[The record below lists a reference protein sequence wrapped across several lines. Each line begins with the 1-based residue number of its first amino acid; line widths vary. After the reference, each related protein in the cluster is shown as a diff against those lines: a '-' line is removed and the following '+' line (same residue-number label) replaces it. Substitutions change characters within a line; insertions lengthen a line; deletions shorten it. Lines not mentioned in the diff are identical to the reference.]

1 MKQYQPTEL
10 RNVAL
15 LGHQGSGKTSLV
27 ESIAHVTGIINQ
39 RGSIESGTT
48 LSDFTKEEKNQKISI
63 YSSIVPAEW
72 NNFKYNFFDTPG
84 FLDFVGEIDGVLR
97 VARSAVLLIDAQKG
111 IEVGTKRAWRFIRS
125 NSLPAIIFIN
135 KMDKE
140 NIKFDELIEDVRAK
154 LGKRAVPFA
163 WPIGRALAF
172 EGFVNVVDM
181 KARIYNGVSC
191 VDGEIWEE
199 KREKVN
205 SLHDMIIES
214 VANIDDTILEKYLGG
229 EEITIDEVR
238 HGLRQGILNGELVPI
253 IVGSTQKEV
262 GIHTLLN
269 MIQQYLPSE
278 ADMRHPFGEA
288 IDETEIIERK
298 VHTDEPLSGIVFK
311 TVIDPFIGKI
321 SYVSVRSGVL
331 KQDMSVLVSNKD
343 LKIKVGKT
351 LFIRGKE
358 QIETDYIG
366 AGDVG
371 ILIKM
376 DDLETGD
383 TICDV
388 AHPIKYESIHNP
400 QPAIF
405 FALNVE
411 DKKDDGKIAEALRKI
426 SMEDLTIHVER
437 NAETKQLIV
446 GCLGQLHID
455 TILEKL
461 KSIYNIKAT
470 LEDAKISYR
479 ETIKKHVDE
488 IEGRYVK
495 QSGGSGQYGIV
506 KMKFEPTEKEYE
518 FVDDIFGGSV
528 PNNFIPAVEKGF
540 VDSLKSGVLAGFPV
554 IGVKATLYD
563 GKYHPVDSSELA
575 FKMAASIAFK
585 DGCKKAIPALLE
597 PIMEIRVVVP
607 NDYVGDIMGDLNKRR
622 GLITGIE
629 PIGEEQIIT
638 ADVPQNEIG
647 KYIIDLKTMTQ
658 AQASFTMKFSRY
670 AEVPPHLV
678 DKIIKENKVE
688 EGR

>member
-15 LGHQGSGKTSLV
+15 LGHQGAGKTSLV
-27 ESIAHVTGIINQ
+27 ESIAHVAGIINQ
-39 RGSIESGTT
+39 RGSIESGST

-63 YSSIVPAEW
+63 YSTVVPVEW
-72 NNFKYNFFDTPG
+72 NDHKYNFLDTPG

-111 IEVGTKRAWRFIRS
+111 IEVGTKRAWKFIRA
-125 NSLPAIIFIN
+125 NSLPSIIFIN
-135 KMDKE
+135 KMDKD

-163 WPIGRALAF
+163 WPIGRAMDF

-181 KARIYNGVSC
+181 KARIFNGVSC

-199 KREKVN
+199 KRSKVDQ
-205 SLHDMIIES
+205 LHDMIVES
-214 VANIDDTILEKYLGG
+214 VANIDDAVLEKFLNGD
-229 EEITIDEVR
+229 EISIDEVR
-238 HGLRQGILNGELVPI
+238 HGLREGILSGELVPI
-253 IVGSTQKEV
+253 LVGSSPKEV

-288 IDETEIIERK
+288 MDETEIIERK
-298 VHTDEPLSGIVFK
+298 VSVDEPLSGIVFK
-311 TVIDPFIGKI
+311 TVVDPFIGKL

-331 KQDMSVLVSNKD
+331 KQDTPLFVSNKET
-343 LKIKVGKT
+343 KAKTGK
-351 LFIRGKE
+351 LFYIRGKE
-358 QIETDYIG
+358 QIETDQIA
-366 AGDVG
+366 AGDIG
-371 ILIKM
+371 IMIKM
-376 DDLETGD
+376 DELETGD
-383 TICDV
+383 TFCDP
-388 AHPIKYESIHNP
+388 AHPIKYATIQNP

-411 DKKDDGKIAEALRKI
+411 DKKDEGKIAEALRKI
-426 SMEDLTIHVER
+426 AMEDLTIHVER

-470 LEDAKISYR
+470 LEEAKISYR
-479 ETIKKHVDE
+479 ETIKKFVDE
-488 IEGRYVK
+488 VEGRYVK

-518 FVDDIFGGSV
+518 FVDDIFGGAV

-540 VDSLKSGVLAGFPV
+540 VESLKAGVLAGFPV

-585 DGCKKAIPALLE
+585 DGCKKAQPAILE

-607 NDYVGDIMGDLNKRR
+607 NDFVGDIMGDLNKRR

-629 PIGEEQIIT
+629 PVGEEQIIT

-658 AQASFTMKFSRY
+658 AQASFTMKFARF
-670 AEVPPHLV
+670 AEVPAHLV
-678 DKIIKENKVE
+678 DKIIRENKVE
-688 EGR
+688 ETR

>member
-1 MKQYQPTEL
+1 MKTYQPTEL

-15 LGHQGSGKTSLV
+15 LGHQGTGKTSLV
-27 ESIAHVTGIINQ
+27 ESIAHVAGIINQ
-39 RGSIESGTT
+39 KGSIESGTT
-48 LSDFTKEEKNQKISI
+48 ISDYTKEEKNQKISI
-63 YSSIVPAEW
+63 YSSVIPVEW
-72 NNFKYNFFDTPG
+72 SGCKYNFLDTPG

-111 IEVGTKRAWRFIRS
+111 IEVGTKRAWRFIRA
-125 NSLPAIIFIN
+125 NSLPSIIFIN
-135 KMDKE
+135 KMDKD
-140 NIKFDELIEDVRAK
+140 NIKFDELIEDVRSK

-163 WPIGRALAF
+163 WPIGRATDF

-181 KARIYNGVSC
+181 KARIYNGTAC

-199 KREKVN
+199 KRSKVDQ
-205 SLHDMIIES
+205 LHDMIIES
-214 VANIDDTILEKYLGG
+214 VANIDDTILEKYLNGD
-229 EEITIDEVR
+229 EISIDEVR
-238 HGLRQGILNGELVPI
+238 HGLREGILNGELVPI
-253 IVGSTQKEV
+253 LVGSSAKEV

-278 ADMRHPFGEA
+278 SDMRHPFGEA
-288 IDETEIIERK
+288 LEETEIIERK
-298 VHTDEPLSGIVFK
+298 VDVNEPLSGIVFK
-311 TVIDPFIGKI
+311 TVIDPFIGKM
-321 SYVSVRSGVL
+321 SYVSIRSGIL
-331 KQDMSVLVSNKD
+331 KHDAQALIANKD
-343 LKIKVGKT
+343 SKARIGK
-351 LFIRGKE
+351 LFFLRGKE
-358 QIETDYIG
+358 QIETEEIT
-366 AGDVG
+366 AGDIGVV
-371 ILIKM
+371 IKM
-376 DDLETGD
+376 DELETGD
-383 TICDV
+383 TICDI
-388 AHPIKYESIHNP
+388 ANPIKYDTIHNP

-411 DKKDDGKIAEALRKI
+411 DKKDEGKIAEALRKI
-426 SMEDLTIHVER
+426 AMEDLTIHVDR

-470 LEDAKISYR
+470 LEEAKISYR

-518 FVDDIFGGSV
+518 FIDDIFGGSV
-528 PNNFIPAVEKGF
+528 PSNFIPAVEKGF
-540 VDSLKSGVLAGFPV
+540 IESLKTGVLAGFPA
-554 IGVKATLYD
+554 IGIKATLYD

-575 FKMAASIAFK
+575 FKMAASIAYK
-585 DGCKKAIPALLE
+585 EGCKKAQPAILE

-607 NDYVGDIMGDLNKRR
+607 NEFVGDIMGDLNKRR
-622 GLITGIE
+622 GLIIGIE
-629 PIGEEQIIT
+629 PVGEEQIIT

-658 AQASFTMKFSRY
+658 AQASFTMKFTRY
-670 AEVPPHLV
+670 AEVPAHLV
-678 DKIIKENKVE
+678 DKIIRENKVE
-688 EGR
+688 ETR